1 MKYLNNKYYVEVKD
15 KKYTTHPTENII
27 LSERKEPKRLK
38 TQYQVIDDT
47 KITKKIKKLLKMKM
61 MN

>member
-1 MKYLNNKYYVEVKD
+1 MKYLNNKYYVED

-47 KITKKIKKLLKMKM
+47 KITKKSRSY
-61 MN
+61 